1 VAARCAPQLLSTGC
15 SPTPAGRLD
24 WITSF
29 TYKIWSSRSWWNS
42 CTKIDWEKEQKKIK
56 YKRADCIGMLET
68 APVVLAN
75 SIAARVGRLDNRP
88 SNNISQTWTYLR
100 ITVRRWRQTSNNKY
114 CAHLFNIRS
123 TRSFDTCLSS
133 KNKRITQ

>member
-1 VAARCAPQLLSTGC
+1 MIEPVMMEFLHED
-15 SPTPAGRLD
+15 RLRKG
-24 WITSF
+24 T
-29 TYKIWSSRSWWNS
+29 
-42 CTKIDWEKEQKKIK
+42 KKIK